1 VFASSYA
8 QYELSF
14 AYTNQPNFNEAL
26 DSATKIA
33 ENNRIQEI
41 IYDEYA
47 NPKLF
52 QYDPWWSGRE
62 NRTAIFFADVLVN
75 KITFYSDWNKYPKH
89 FETALHDTN
98 DSLAIFGESPYS
110 HFNGSYYIR
119 VRPDFELADLLS
131 KRQYVYDFYAF
142 SMAPAVIGN
151 NVSEGFDTLEL
162 GKEVLGIS
170 NQTIFQE
177 YRYFIMKESAAFN
190 INLTRVPGQGDPIF
204 YVHTSNSEDLTVGAR
219 ARYFYSS

>member
-1 VFASSYA
+1 
-8 QYELSF
+8 
-14 AYTNQPNFNEAL
+14 
-26 DSATKIA
+26 
-33 ENNRIQEI
+33 
-41 IYDEYA
+41 
-47 NPKLF
+47 
-52 QYDPWWSGRE
+52 
-62 NRTAIFFADVLVN
+62 
-75 KITFYSDWNKYPKH
+75 
-89 FETALHDTN
+89 
-98 DSLAIFGESPYS
+98 
-110 HFNGSYYIR
+110 
-119 VRPDFELADLLS
+119 
-131 KRQYVYDFYAF
+131 
-142 SMAPAVIGN
+142 MAPAVIGN